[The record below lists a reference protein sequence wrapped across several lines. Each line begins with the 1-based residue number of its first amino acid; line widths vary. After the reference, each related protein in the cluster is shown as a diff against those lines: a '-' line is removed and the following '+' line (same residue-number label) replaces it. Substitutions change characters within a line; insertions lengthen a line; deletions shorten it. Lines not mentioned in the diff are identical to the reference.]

1 MNAISL
7 EHVSYT
13 YPNGPQ
19 ALRDVSLT
27 IPAGQFVALVG
38 ANGSGKSTLLRHLIG
53 LLRPASGK
61 VLVNGIDAATL
72 TVGELA
78 RHVGF
83 AFQQPE
89 LQLFSASVREE
100 VAFGPRNLGLRGTEL
115 GE

>member
-1 MNAISL
+1 MTAIAL

-13 YPNGPQ
+13 YPDGPQ

-61 VLVNGIDAATL
+61 VIVDGLDAAAL
-72 TVGELA
+72 KVGELA

-89 LQLFSASVREE
+89 QQLFSPSVRDE
-100 VAFGPRNLGLRGTEL
+100 VAFGPRNLGLRGAEI
-115 GE
+115 